1 MKNFLFILTLVLVIQ
16 PLRSHAQ
23 NYKLEKTSD
32 LLDGCG
38 YIHND
43 KYSFTDAL
51 ALIQELLKTKLE
63 GDNACS
69 APLAQL
75 NSQLIQLD
83 AYFNREITQAEKK
96 ELAKDAKKEYL
107 LDLESELMLIDQT
120 DPTQA
125 SRVASLQTL
134 IDRVKQSVSTLGVES
149 KLARMEDEKNNE
161 LQISQKWQ
169 NVYANSS
176 AAIAT
181 LNSLPNNC
189 VDKLGGWKNMIP
201 VVMKL
206 ASSAGT
212 LVGGTPG
219 GIISAGFEAGGQ
231 MAILLRNNKVKRAI
245 SETNR
250 VQNSQILA
258 CTYTLLQTNAC
269 ELKRAKDLMD
279 DKKKISDLIN
289 QRISD
294 TKNSEYE
301 AYFLQISRLAKV
313 QSIFKDVGS
322 MGSALTLD
330 LQLLGRYFAAVRL
343 APDSIKDSDI
353 PGPETTD
360 DERANFLITMK
371 ARGLDWTEYNQNG
384 PTPLQNQVEQVRTL
398 IKTARSVIKT
408 AEAIMT
414 KKRSFYNL
422 KSKIIS
428 SNQYIINEM
437 RSLYSFTVR
446 YMDSSSLPSQYRAD
460 FKTNEIM
467 LRKMINYLDH
477 NFDGVTDEEYA
488 DYLTKV
494 DEKGRLLFEEMARGS
509 IAQITVQT
517 VLMIPD
523 IAFERFNRP
532 FKHLEKLFL
541 TNDIILSNDPTHPSF
556 TNFVI
561 NRSMQSKFE
570 TYPDFHA
577 TREAFRMDTYLAAKN
592 GLEKGFKREIIRMIK
607 NSMNAKSDILTKFEG
622 KTAAHMCALFSSFL
636 KTEAPFVFRKCQE
649 RYKSLGLLPILA
661 EANRPTEMKIDY
673 ENPCFYNSFK
683 QEEEG
688 QRRLYEKLID
698 YGSRN
703 NLALTNDSF

>member
-107 LDLESELMLIDQT
+107 IDLESELMLIDQT

-134 IDRVKQSVSTLGVES
+134 IDTVKQSVSTLGVES

-212 LVGGTPG
+212 LVGGAAG
-219 GIISAGFEAGGQ
+219 GIIAAGFEAGGQ

-343 APDSIKDSDI
+343 SPDSIKDSDI

-477 NFDGVTDEEYA
+477 NFDGLTDEEYA
-488 DYLTKV
+488 DYLIKV
-494 DEKGRLLFEEMARGS
+494 DENGRLLFEEMARGS